1 MRQDRQLQK
10 IVLAGWLLGALTGCQ
25 MPAAP
30 PADEPA
36 RLEQA
41 RGGVVLTVRVP
52 ASRRVQAI
60 VEQVVRV
67 GIAIKAADGAEF
79 EQVLPVASGQVSTT
93 LSGLAPGGLKVTLR
107 AYDASDR
114 LLSERQGEV
123 MVVPGVTTTLT
134 LGLQLHQTLPS
145 APPMPSSVGFLPT
158 LGATVQQVA
167 LTAPLWRP
175 QLAADPTGGVWFA
188 GDSLIK
194 LGPDGSELVRI
205 SGSSYVEFTVDSAG
219 RVWASD
225 LGGWENTLRQY
236 APDGT
241 LTVQI
246 ANVGGTPVVEADDH
260 VLVAGE
266 GSISRVS
273 AAGEVVDFY
282 EINASSHA
290 VAPSSGNLWVVDN
303 RAMLRQYTPDGVLL
317 SKTLIPIDPRFSNR
331 WEPAYPGYDGRR
343 FFGDELAIDASG
355 SAWLIGIDEA
365 KISKVGP
372 DGTLLGEY
380 LVCADPS
387 AVTVDLDGNIWVG
400 SGGTGESNLV
410 KLAPDGTLLGTL
422 TVSPRIAVLVTDVDG
437 HVWVGHRDQSH
448 LTKVTP

>member
-1 MRQDRQLQK
+1 MRQDRRLEK

-25 MPAAP
+25 LPAAP

-36 RLEQA
+36 RVEQA

-67 GIAIKAADGAEF
+67 GVAIKAADGAEF
-79 EQVLPVASGQVSTT
+79 EQVLPVASGQASMT

-114 LLSERQGEV
+114 LLSEQQSGATI
-123 MVVPGVTTTLT
+123 VPGVTTTLT
-134 LGLQLHQTLPS
+134 VGLQLHQTLPS
-145 APPMPSSVGFLPT
+145 APSLPSVGVLPT

-167 LTAPLWRP
+167 LTGPLWRP
-175 QLAADPTGGVWFA
+175 ELAADPTGGVWFA
-188 GDSLIK
+188 GDGLIK

-205 SGSSYVEFTVDSAG
+205 PVSSDVAFAVDSAG

-225 LGGWENTLRQY
+225 RGGWQNTLKLY

-241 LTVQI
+241 LNIQI

-260 VLVAGE
+260 VLVAGQ
-266 GSISRVS
+266 GLISRVS
-273 AAGEVVDFY
+273 AAGEVVSFY

-290 VAPSSGNLWVVDN
+290 VAPGSGNLWVVDN
-303 RAMLRQYTPDGVLL
+303 RAMLRQYASDGVLL
-317 SKTLIPIDPRFSNR
+317 SKTLIPIDPRFSAR
-331 WEPAYPGYDGRR
+331 WEPEYPGWDGRR

-355 SAWLIGIDEA
+355 NAWLIGIDEA
-365 KISKVGP
+365 KVSKVGP

-380 LVCADPS
+380 MVCADPS

-400 SGGTGESNLV
+400 SGGAGESNLV

-422 TVSPRIAVLVTDVDG
+422 TVSPRVAVLVTDVDG
-437 HVWVGHRDQSH
+437 HIWVGHRDQSH
-448 LTKVTP
+448 LTKVTI